1 MTYMPVDGKPD
12 RVHVGA
18 RALDLDDWIE
28 INQDYEAY
36 VAYKLELLSTK
47 HDEVFVSLPMGD
59 HGSREVLALISEH
72 LPRIF
77 PQRWPNGV
85 SVDESRH
92 PLEAASLLVQEDLCL
107 MTQVFPQRW
116 PTGVTVDES
125 RHPLEAASLLVQE
138 DLCLMTQV
146 GTDWI
151 LSAASL
157 CFPSRW
163 DVRDK
168 IGKNL
173 LGIHAPVP
181 HYEEKIGTATQNLFD
196 KLTVERPIWRV
207 NWTVMD
213 SGELHQPTAPRGPEA
228 LQVSSENI
236 EQALHFRR
244 ERQTLRKLPESGDIL
259 FTILTFTD
267 PFATVVEQFPEF
279 RRNIG
284 TTIAGASP
292 QTGEYKGWVKI
303 LNDLQAWSQA

>member
-36 VAYKLELLSTK
+36 VAYKVELLSTK

-85 SVDESRH
+85 S
-92 PLEAASLLVQEDLCL
+92 
-107 MTQVFPQRW
+107 
-116 PTGVTVDES
+116 VDES

-181 HYEEKIGTATQNLFD
+181 HYEEKIGTATQNIFD

-284 TTIAGASP
+284 TTIAGAST
-292 QTGEYKGWVKI
+292 QTGEYKGWIKI
-303 LNDLQAWSQA
+303 LNDLQAWSKA